1 MWPGPCDGRHSA
13 IGRCEEA
20 QIDRQQQVDAALR
33 SSFIFEALGEADR
46 VRFIA
51 AAKPKAY
58 KAGDPIFSMGDPG
71 TSMMLVEQGEV
82 RISYPSSEGKTV
94 LLSELKVGSVFGE
107 IALLDGGERSADATA
122 ATNCTLLVFERHDFI
137 KLLEANWPLAE
148 AILKM
153 VCERLRRADQR
164 MADLAFHDLPERL
177 AKALLS
183 RATPSPSSGLPRV
196 SDTQQTLATLVGGSR
211 EAVSRCLKKW
221 ESEGLIEISEGR
233 ITLVDPPA
241 LSRFSS

>member
-1 MWPGPCDGRHSA
+1 VWPGPCDGRHSA
-13 IGRCEEA
+13 IGRRGEA
-20 QIDRQQQVDAALR
+20 QIDRQQQIEAALR

-46 VRFIA
+46 GRLIA
-51 AAKPKAY
+51 AAKPQAF
-58 KAGDPIFSMGDPG
+58 KAGDSIFLMGDPG

-82 RISYPSSEGKTV
+82 RISYPSSEGKIV
-94 LLSELKVGSVFGE
+94 LLSELKAGAVFGE

-122 ATNCTLLVFERHDFI
+122 ATNGTLLVFERHDFI
-137 KLLEANWPLAE
+137 KLLEGNWPLAE
-148 AILKM
+148 ALLKM

-177 AKALLS
+177 ARALLS

-196 SDTQQTLATLVGGSR
+196 SDTQSTLATLVGGSR
-211 EAVSRCLKKW
+211 EAVNRCLKKW
-221 ESEGLIEISEGR
+221 EGEGMIEISEGR
-233 ITLVDPPA
+233 ITLIDPPA